1 MKGLIRVAARS
12 RTENMQLVVQQSG
25 SATYDLEQVYEQ
37 NRYLPQQRSPESN
50 VDVIKQ
56 AIIEFYAQNGIRLSE
71 SSANITYHDSCTS
84 FSFSTAFD
92 MHSNEGSRANQY
104 AAQDFR
110 ETFRRSVQVGGERYR
125 VVVWVNN

>member
-1 MKGLIRVAARS
+1 MKGLIKVVAPS
-12 RTENMQLVVQQSG
+12 RTKNMQLVVQQSG
-25 SATYDLEQVYEQ
+25 SVTYDLEQVYEQ

-56 AIIEFYAQNGIRLSE
+56 VIVEFYAQYGILLSE
-71 SSANITYHDSCTS
+71 LSASITYHDSCTS
-84 FSFSTAFD
+84 FAFYTAFD

-104 AAQDFR
+104 AAQDFMKA
-110 ETFRRSVQVGGERYR
+110 FRRPVQVGGEKHR